1 MPAILQSILLSAAL
15 WSLLATGQ
23 PYRHG
28 GSLSAEKAPT
38 GKAVYLLTNDAVNA
52 VVAVPIAADGTLSY
66 GTVTGTRGAGSSSI
80 SGSTMMPSAPDALL
94 SQNALTIA
102 GQNLFAV
109 NSGSNTLTMMSICE
123 SDPTILTLV

>member
-15 WSLLATGQ
+15 WFLLATGQ

-28 GSLSAEKAPT
+28 GSRSAEKAPT

-80 SGSTMMPSAPDALL
+80 SGGTMMPSAPDALL

-102 GQNLFAV
+102 
-109 NSGSNTLTMMSICE
+109 
-123 SDPTILTLV
+123 